1 LSARERRILRR
12 AERATQ
18 AAPAAN
24 AALVAVMQN
33 SSAVAAAISSVNLI
47 MFRSFPRW
55 LRHSIFELHYNVEA
69 YHWMVGEVAGKSAR
83 SLHKIIPAHCTTMPH
98 GGFRSRRKTRI
109 ISQGL
114 TLQDAGL
121 PDQSLQGN
129 FPAHGQPVDEL
140 ALAEIKGAIIAKLT
154 LAIGKDAG
162 MATRH
167 DWYKAAALALR
178 DRIVHRW
185 LVTDKANYDAGRK
198 RVYYLS
204 LEFLIGRLFTDA
216 LNNMGLLP
224 VFEAA
229 LGDLGVALSD
239 LRKCEPDAALGNGGL
254 GRLAACFMESMATLA
269 IPAIGYGIRYDFGLF
284 RQIIAQGWQQEYPDE
299 WLGFG
304 NPWEF
309 QRPEVVY
316 HVHFGGTIERV
327 TDAKGRDYAIWHP
340 AETVQAVAYDTPI
353 VGWRGQHVNA
363 LRLWSA
369 RSPDPLK
376 LDVFNTGDYLGASAE
391 EARAE
396 SICKFLYPNDESP
409 AGRELRLRQEY
420 FFVSAS
426 LQDLVQ
432 RHLASD
438 GQLRGLASKA
448 AVQLN
453 DTHPSLAVTELMRIL
468 VDLHNVP
475 WEEAWQVTVATL
487 SYTNHTLLPE
497 ALETWPVELFER
509 LLPRHL
515 DIIYRINVAH
525 LALADAR
532 CPGDVEF
539 RASVSLID
547 ERSGRKVRMGQLAFV
562 GSHRINGVSAMH
574 SDLMKETVFE
584 DLNHLYPGRITNK
597 TNGITFRR
605 WLMLANPKL
614 TGLLRE
620 ACGEAVLD
628 DPSQL
633 GLLETRASD
642 SAFQQQ
648 FRGVKHHNKI
658 VLARLIGERLNIK
671 LDPSAL
677 FDVQIKRIHEYK
689 RQLLNIIEAVA
700 LYLAIKDEPQRDWV
714 PRVKIFAGKAAA
726 SYRYAKLI
734 IKLINDVAETVNDDP
749 AIAGRLKIA
758 FLADYNV
765 SLAEVII
772 PAADLSEQIS
782 TAGMEASGTG
792 NMKLALNGA
801 LTIGT
806 LDGAN
811 LEIRDHVGAENI
823 AIFGMEAMDVVVR
836 RKQGLD
842 ATEMIRRSPV
852 LSRAIGAIESGMFS
866 PDDPGRFGSIAH
878 ALRHLDHY
886 MVSADFDAYFDAQRG
901 IDARWQVVPAWTR
914 ASILN
919 VARMPWFSSDRTIRE
934 YAEDI
939 WNVPVRST
947 SPGNLQ
953 EASAQRGATR

>member
-1 LSARERRILRR
+1 MQEQIPGNY
-12 AERATQ
+12 
-18 AAPAAN
+18 PA
-24 AALVAVMQN
+24 L
-33 SSAVAAAISSVNLI
+33 
-47 MFRSFPRW
+47 
-55 LRHSIFELHYNVEA
+55 
-69 YHWMVGEVAGKSAR
+69 
-83 SLHKIIPAHCTTMPH
+83 
-98 GGFRSRRKTRI
+98 
-109 ISQGL
+109 
-114 TLQDAGL
+114 
-121 PDQSLQGN
+121 
-129 FPAHGQPVDEL
+129 GQPIDEL
-140 ALAEIKGAIIAKLT
+140 ALAEIKGAILAKLR

-162 MATRH
+162 MATRR

-185 LVTDKANYDAGRK
+185 LMAEKQSYDAGSK

-204 LEFLIGRLFTDA
+204 LEFLIGRLFTDG

-229 LGDLGVALSD
+229 LGDLGVGLDD

-284 RQIIAQGWQQEYPDE
+284 RQIIAQGWQHEYPDE
-299 WLGFG
+299 WLSFG

-309 QRPEVVY
+309 QRPEVIY
-316 HVHFGGTIERV
+316 HIHFGGHVDHVDDR
-327 TDAKGRDYAIWHP
+327 GRDRATWRP

-369 RSPDPLK
+369 RSPDPLR
-376 LDVFNTGDYLGASAE
+376 LDVFNTGDYLGAVAE

-426 LQDLVQ
+426 LQDLIK

-438 GQLRGLASKA
+438 GQLRGLASKV

-468 VDLHNVP
+468 VDLHNFR
-475 WEEAWQVTVATL
+475 WDEAWKITVATL

-515 DIIYRINVAH
+515 EIIYRINAAH
-525 LALADAR
+525 LALADTR
-532 CPGDVEF
+532 CPGDIDF

-547 ERSGRKVRMGQLAFV
+547 ERSGRRVRMGQLAFV

-574 SDLMKETVFE
+574 SDLMKETVFH

-605 WLMLANPKL
+605 WLMLANPRL

-620 ACGEAVLD
+620 VCGDAVLD
-628 DPSQL
+628 DFSL
-633 GLLETRASD
+633 FDRIEARASD
-642 SAFQQQ
+642 QTFQQR
-648 FRGVKHHNKI
+648 FRDIKHHNKLA
-658 VLARLIGERLNIK
+658 LARLIGERLGVQV
-671 LDPSAL
+671 DPSAL

-689 RQLLNIIEAVA
+689 RQLLNIIETIA
-700 LYLAIKDEPQRDWV
+700 LYHAMKDEPQRDWV

-734 IKLINDVAETVNDDP
+734 IKLINDVAEVVNNDP
-749 AIAGRLKIA
+749 DIAGTAEGRIPRRLQCQPGG
-758 FLADYNV
+758 
-765 SLAEVII
+765 S
-772 PAADLSEQIS
+772 
-782 TAGMEASGTG
+782 
-792 NMKLALNGA
+792 
-801 LTIGT
+801 
-806 LDGAN
+806 
-811 LEIRDHVGAENI
+811 DHSC
-823 AIFGMEAMDVVVR
+823 R
-836 RKQGLD
+836 R
-842 ATEMIRRSPV
+842 P
-852 LSRAIGAIESGMFS
+852 
-866 PDDPGRFGSIAH
+866 
-878 ALRHLDHY
+878 LR
-886 MVSADFDAYFDAQRG
+886 ADFDCRHGSLRHRQHEAGAQR
-901 IDARWQVVPAWTR
+901 R
-914 ASILN
+914 ADHRHAGWRQYRNPRPCRRGEHRHLRHGSRRRHDPSQ
-919 VARMPWFSSDRTIRE
+919 AG
-934 YAEDI
+934 
-939 WNVPVRST
+939 
-947 SPGNLQ
+947 PG
-953 EASAQRGATR
+953 RD

>member
-1 LSARERRILRR
+1 
-12 AERATQ
+12 
-18 AAPAAN
+18 
-24 AALVAVMQN
+24 MQDQ
-33 SSAVAAAISSVNLI
+33 S
-47 MFRSFPRW
+47 FQPSFP
-55 LRHSIFELHYNVEA
+55 A
-69 YHWMVGEVAGKSAR
+69 
-83 SLHKIIPAHCTTMPH
+83 P
-98 GGFRSRRKTRI
+98 
-109 ISQGL
+109 
-114 TLQDAGL
+114 
-121 PDQSLQGN
+121 
-129 FPAHGQPVDEL
+129 GQPIDEL
-140 ALAEIKGAIIAKLT
+140 ALAEIKGAILAKLR

-167 DWYKAAALALR
+167 DWYQAAALALR

-185 LVTDKANYDAGRK
+185 LTAEKHSYDAGRK

-216 LNNMGLLP
+216 LNNMGLLKI
-224 VFEAA
+224 FEVA
-229 LGDLGVALSD
+229 LGDLGVSLPE

-254 GRLAACFMESMATLA
+254 GRLAACFMESMATLS
-269 IPAIGYGIRYDFGLF
+269 IPAIGYGIRYDYGLF
-284 RQIIAQGWQQEYPDE
+284 RQIINQGWQQEYPDE
-299 WLGFG
+299 WLSFG
-304 NPWEF
+304 NPWEL
-309 QRPEVVY
+309 QRPEVIYDVN
-316 HVHFGGTIERV
+316 FGGGVEHV
-327 TDAKGRDYAIWHP
+327 DDKGRDRAIWHP
-340 AETVQAVAYDTPI
+340 GETVQAIAYDTPI

-376 LDVFNTGDYLGASAE
+376 LDAFNKGDYVSASAE
-391 EARAE
+391 QARAE
-396 SICKFLYPNDESP
+396 AICKFLYPNDESP

-426 LQDLVQ
+426 LQDLVK
-432 RHLASD
+432 RHLSSD
-438 GQLRGLASKA
+438 GQLRSLAGKV

-468 VDLHNVP
+468 VDLHNFR
-475 WEEAWQVTVATL
+475 WDEAWKITVATL

-515 DIIYRINVAH
+515 EIIYRINVQH
-525 LALADAR
+525 LALAEAR
-532 CPGDVEF
+532 CPGDIDF

-547 ERSGRKVRMGQLAFV
+547 EKSGRRVRMGQLAFV

-574 SDLMKETVFE
+574 SDLMRETVFH

-614 TGLLRE
+614 TDLLRE
-620 ACGEAVLD
+620 TCGEAVLD
-628 DPSQL
+628 DPTQL
-633 GLLETRASD
+633 SLIEARASD
-642 SAFQQQ
+642 VEFQKQ
-648 FRGVKHHNKI
+648 FRSVKHHNKTQ
-658 VLARLIGERLNIK
+658 LARLIGERLGIK
-671 LDPSAL
+671 VDPSAL

-689 RQLLNIIEAVA
+689 RQLLNVIETVA
-700 LYLAIKDEPQRDWV
+700 LYQAIKDDPNSNWV

-734 IKLINDVAETVNDDP
+734 IKLINDVAEIVNNDP
-749 AIAGRLKIA
+749 AIGGKLKVV
-758 FLADYNV
+758 FLPDYNV

-801 LTIGT
+801 ITIGT

-811 LEIRDHVGAENI
+811 IEIRDHVGPENI
-823 AIFGMEAMDVVVR
+823 AIFGMEAGDVMIR

-842 ATEMIRRSPV
+842 ASDVIRNSPK
-852 LSRAIGAIESGMFS
+852 LQRAINAIGAGEFS
-866 PDDPGRFGSIAH
+866 PGDPGRFESIAH
-878 ALRHLDHY
+878 ALRYLDHY
-886 MVSADFDAYFDAQRG
+886 MVSADFDSYYEAQRAV
-901 IDARWQVVPAWTR
+901 DARWQVSPAWTR

-919 VARMPWFSSDRTIRE
+919 VARMAWFSSDRTIRE
-934 YAEDI
+934 YAEEI
-939 WNVPVRST
+939 WNVPVNPT
-947 SPGNLQ
+947 TPLLPNLRDV
-953 EASAQRGATR
+953 AG

>member
-1 LSARERRILRR
+1 MSRRICILP
-12 AERATQ
+12 E
-18 AAPAAN
+18 P
-24 AALVAVMQN
+24 
-33 SSAVAAAISSVNLI
+33 
-47 MFRSFPRW
+47 
-55 LRHSIFELHYNVEA
+55 SIPV
-69 YHWMVGEVAGKSAR
+69 
-83 SLHKIIPAHCTTMPH
+83 
-98 GGFRSRRKTRI
+98 
-109 ISQGL
+109 
-114 TLQDAGL
+114 
-121 PDQSLQGN
+121 N
-129 FPAHGQPVDEL
+129 FPTPGQPVDEL
-140 ALAEIKGAIIAKLT
+140 ALTEIKSAILAKLR
-154 LAIGKDAG
+154 LAIGKDDG

-185 LVTDKANYDAGRK
+185 LTAEKQSYDAGRK

-216 LNNMGLLP
+216 LNNMGLLAL
-224 VFEAA
+224 FDAA
-229 LGDLGVALSD
+229 LGDLGVGLSD

-254 GRLAACFMESMATLA
+254 GRLAACFMESMATLG

-284 RQIIAQGWQQEYPDE
+284 RQIINNGWQQEYPDE
-299 WLGFG
+299 WLSFG

-316 HVHFGGTIERV
+316 HVHFGGGVKHVDDR
-327 TDAKGRDYAIWHP
+327 GRDRAIWHP

-353 VGWRGQHVNA
+353 VGWRGNHVNA

-376 LDVFNTGDYLGASAE
+376 LDVFNTGDYVGASSE

-396 SICKFLYPNDESP
+396 AICKFLYPNDESQ

-426 LQDLVQ
+426 LQDLIK
-432 RHLASD
+432 RHLGSD
-438 GQLRGLASKA
+438 GQLRSLPQKA

-468 VDLHNVP
+468 VDLHNFR
-475 WEEAWQVTVATL
+475 WDEAWKITVETL

-497 ALETWPVELFER
+497 ALETWPVELFQR

-515 DIIYRINVAH
+515 EIIYRINAVH
-525 LALADAR
+525 LALAEQRAPSDI
-532 CPGDVEF
+532 EF

-547 ERSGRKVRMGQLAFV
+547 EKSGRRVRMGQLAFI

-574 SDLMKETVFE
+574 SDLMKDTVFH

-614 TGLLRE
+614 TALLCE
-620 ACGEAVLD
+620 VCGDAVLD
-628 DPSQL
+628 DPT
-633 GLLETRASD
+633 LLRRIETHAGE
-642 SAFQQQ
+642 SAFQEK
-648 FRGVKHHNKI
+648 FRKVKHHNKI
-658 VLARLIGERLNIK
+658 ALARLINERVGVK
-671 LDPSAL
+671 VDASAL

-689 RQLLNIIEAVA
+689 RQLLNILETVA
-700 LYLAIKDEPQRDWV
+700 LYQAMRDDPQKDWV

-734 IKLINDVAETVNDDP
+734 IKLINDVAEVVNNDA
-749 AIAGRLKIA
+749 AIGGRLKIA
-758 FLADYNV
+758 FLPDYNV

-801 LTIGT
+801 VTIGT

-811 LEIRDHVGAENI
+811 IEIRDHVGAENI
-823 AIFGMEAMDVVVR
+823 AIFGMEAGDVMIR

-842 ATEMIRRSPV
+842 ASDVIRKSPQ
-852 LSRAIGAIESGMFS
+852 LARAINAIGSGEFS
-866 PDDPGRFGSIAH
+866 AGEPSRFESIAH
-878 ALRHLDHY
+878 ALRYLDHY
-886 MVSADFDAYFDAQRG
+886 MVSADFSSYYETQRG
-901 IDARWQVVPAWTR
+901 IDARWQVMPAWTR

-939 WNVPVRST
+939 WNVPVRGTQPSAV
-947 SPGNLQ
+947 P
-953 EASAQRGATR
+953 AAQRGATR

>member
-1 LSARERRILRR
+1 MNPP
-12 AERATQ
+12 
-18 AAPAAN
+18 APG
-24 AALVAVMQN
+24 Q
-33 SSAVAAAISSVNLI
+33 
-47 MFRSFPRW
+47 
-55 LRHSIFELHYNVEA
+55 SI
-69 YHWMVGEVAGKSAR
+69 
-83 SLHKIIPAHCTTMPH
+83 
-98 GGFRSRRKTRI
+98 
-109 ISQGL
+109 
-114 TLQDAGL
+114 
-121 PDQSLQGN
+121 
-129 FPAHGQPVDEL
+129 DEL
-140 ALAEIKGAIIAKLT
+140 ALSEIKSAILAKLR

-185 LVTDKANYDAGRK
+185 LAADKQSYDTGRK

-204 LEFLIGRLFTDA
+204 LEFLIGRLFSDA
-216 LNNMGLLP
+216 LNNMRLLEL
-224 VFEAA
+224 FEAA
-229 LGDLGVALSD
+229 LGDLGVALSE

-254 GRLAACFMESMATLA
+254 GRLAACFMESMATLG

-284 RQIIAQGWQQEYPDE
+284 RQIINDGWQQEYPDE
-299 WLGFG
+299 WLSFG

-316 HVHFGGTIERV
+316 HIHFGGSVEQV
-327 TDAKGRDYAIWHP
+327 DANGRSRAVWHP
-340 AETVQAVAYDTPI
+340 AETVQALAYDTPI
-353 VGWRGQHVNA
+353 VGWRGHNVNA

-369 RSPDPLK
+369 RSPDPLR
-376 LDVFNTGDYLGASAE
+376 LDVFNTGDYIGAVAE

-426 LQDLVQ
+426 LQDLVK
-432 RHLASD
+432 RHLEAD
-438 GQLRGLASKA
+438 GQLRSLSQKV

-468 VDLHNVP
+468 IDLHNFR
-475 WEEAWQVTVATL
+475 WEEAWKVTVETF

-497 ALETWPVELFER
+497 ALETWPVELFQR
-509 LLPRHL
+509 LLPRNL
-515 DIIYRINVAH
+515 EIIYRINDGH
-525 LALADAR
+525 LALADER
-532 CPGDVEF
+532 CPDDIEF

-547 ERSGRKVRMGQLAFV
+547 EKSGRRVRMGQLAFV

-574 SDLMKETVFE
+574 SDLMKETVFH

-614 TGLLRE
+614 TDLLRE
-620 ACGEAVLD
+620 TCGEAVLD
-628 DPSQL
+628 DPT
-633 GLLETRASD
+633 LLRNIEGHAGD
-642 SAFQQQ
+642 SVFQEK
-648 FRGVKHHNKI
+648 FRSVKHHNKI
-658 VLARLIGERLNIK
+658 ALSRLIGEKTNVK
-671 LDPSAL
+671 VDPSAL

-700 LYLAIKDEPQRDWV
+700 LYHAIKDNPRGNWV

-734 IKLINDVAETVNDDP
+734 IKLINDVAEVVNNDD
-749 AIAGRLKIA
+749 AVAGRLKIA
-758 FLADYNV
+758 FLPDYNV

-801 LTIGT
+801 ITIGT

-811 LEIRDHVGAENI
+811 IEIREHVGAENI
-823 AIFGMEAMDVVVR
+823 AIFGMEAMDVMVR
-836 RKQGLD
+836 RRQGLD
-842 ATEMIRRSPV
+842 ATDVIRASPA
-852 LSRAIGAIESGMFS
+852 LSRAINAIGSGEFS
-866 PDDPGRFGSIAH
+866 PGDANRFESIAH

-886 MVSADFDAYFDAQRG
+886 MVSADFDSYYAAQRG
-901 IDARWQVVPAWTR
+901 IDARWQTQAAWMR

-919 VARMPWFSSDRTIRE
+919 VARMAWFSSDRTIAE

-939 WNVPVRST
+939 WNVPVNGLTPVAKLRAE
-947 SPGNLQ
+947 G
-953 EASAQRGATR
+953 